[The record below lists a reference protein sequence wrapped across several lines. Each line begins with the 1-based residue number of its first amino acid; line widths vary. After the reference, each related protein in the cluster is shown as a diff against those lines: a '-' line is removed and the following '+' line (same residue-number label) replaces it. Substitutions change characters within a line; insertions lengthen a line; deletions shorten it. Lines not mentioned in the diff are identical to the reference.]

1 MSAHHVRRCFLC
13 GDAAIHAET
22 SGRIVRTACFVCG
35 AVLIIEFDPPDEP
48 TLRARIER
56 IDAADGHVPESDPD
70 TRNARTRDTQPRTR
84 DTQHSPVAHVASR
97 RR

>member
-22 SGRIVRTACFVCG
+22 RGRVVRTACFACG

-48 TLRARIER
+48 ALRARIER
-56 IDAADGHVPESDPD
+56 IDAAYGRMPASDPD
-70 TRNARTRDTQPRTR
+70 KRNARTRHAR
-84 DTQHSPVAHVASR
+84 HSPVALAASR

>member
-13 GDAAIHAET
+13 GDAAVHTET
-22 SGRIVRTACFVCG
+22 SGRVVRTACFVCG

-48 TLRARIER
+48 ALRARIER
-56 IDAADGHVPESDPD
+56 IDAADGQMPESDRDKPIAG
-70 TRNARTRDTQPRTR
+70 TRHA
-84 DTQHSPVAHVASR
+84 QHGPVAHAASR